1 MKAGEALVLRDKL
14 AQVEKKVKYVEQ
26 QLTNEKLEKC
36 SREKEKQKREILFK
50 LQIEKC
56 VSYCFIGTNTFY

>member
-14 AQVEKKVKYVEQ
+14 AQVEKKVIYVEQ
-26 QLTNEKLEKC
+26 QLANEKLEKC
-36 SREKEKQKREILFK
+36 SREKEKQKREISFK

-56 VSYCFIGTNTFY
+56 VSFSFIGIETYN